1 MSHALTPDPTGLV
14 LACPACGKRNRLAWA
29 RLGHRTR
36 CGACQTD
43 LPAPAEPVDVPSA
56 ALFDA
61 MVQQAAVPVLVD
73 FWAAWC
79 GPCRMVA
86 PQVAEVARRH
96 AGRVLVAKVDTDAVS
111 DVAARLGI
119 RSIPTLAVFAG
130 GAERTRKAGA
140 MTADGIEA
148 LLARAGS

>member
-1 MSHALTPDPTGLV
+1 
-14 LACPACGKRNRLAWA
+14 
-29 RLGHRTR
+29 
-36 CGACQTD
+36 
-43 LPAPAEPVDVPSA
+43 
-56 ALFDA
+56 
-61 MVQQAAVPVLVD
+61 
-73 FWAAWC
+73 
-79 GPCRMVA
+79 
-86 PQVAEVARRH
+86 
-96 AGRVLVAKVDTDAVS
+96 VLVAKVDTDAVS